1 MQLLCASMCVLLF
14 KKISHHPYCLY
25 VVPLFGLEVDFRLR
39 VAWCGFKSNF
49 KCLGETDTERVYVC
63 MSVCNNFCL
72 CGTVWSLT
80 KTKSARLGQ
89 IPKHTF
95 RLET

>member
-39 VAWCGFKSNF
+39 VRGALNLISNVLEKQIRNVCTCVCPCVITF
-49 KCLGETDTERVYVC
+49 ACAERFGLSQRQKV
-63 MSVCNNFCL
+63 
-72 CGTVWSLT
+72 
-80 KTKSARLGQ
+80 
-89 IPKHTF
+89 HD
-95 RLET
+95 

>member
-25 VVPLFGLEVDFRLR
+25 VVPLFALEVDFRLR
-39 VAWCGFKSNF
+39 VHGALNLISNVLE
-49 KCLGETDTERVYVC
+49 KQIRNVC